1 MWYANNDL
9 EPLPY
14 DPELTKRLLAEAG
27 WKDTDG
33 DGILDKD
40 GRPFRFKL
48 ITNQGN
54 VVRQNVA
61 VLVQRQLREVG
72 IDVEILLYEWSVF
85 ISRKIIPRDYE
96 ACVLGWSLS
105 LDPDVYEIWHSTQME
120 KGFNFVGYSNS
131 EVDRLIEEGR
141 TEYDRA
147 VRTRIYREIHRL
159 IHEDQPYTFLFVGEG
174 TPALH
179 KGAFKLVKVGP
190 KGQETFKKITMP
202 KAGLFYHLIRWVRLS
217 GAELAPG

>member
-1 MWYANNDL
+1 M
-9 EPLPY
+9 
-14 DPELTKRLLAEAG
+14 
-27 WKDTDG
+27 
-33 DGILDKD
+33 
-40 GRPFRFKL
+40 
-48 ITNQGN
+48 
-54 VVRQNVA
+54 RQNVA
-61 VLVQRQLREVG
+61 VLVQRQLRQVG

-105 LDPDVYEIWHSTQME
+105 LDPDVYEIWHSSQTE
-120 KGFNFVGYSNS
+120 KGFNFVGYSNP

-147 VRTRIYREIHRL
+147 VRRRIYRKIHRL

-179 KGAFKLVKVGP
+179 KGDFQLVEVGP
-190 KGQETFKKITMP
+190 DGREVLKTITMP
-202 KAGLFYHLIRWVRLS
+202 KAGLFYHLIRWKRVG
-217 GAELAPG
+217 GAELTPT